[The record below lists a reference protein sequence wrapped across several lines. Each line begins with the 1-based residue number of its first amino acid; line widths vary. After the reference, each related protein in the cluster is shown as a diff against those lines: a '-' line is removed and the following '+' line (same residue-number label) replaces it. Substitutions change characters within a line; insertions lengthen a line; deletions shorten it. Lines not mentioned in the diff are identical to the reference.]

1 MSRPAV
7 FMDRDGT
14 VSQEVGYVVHL
25 DRYAL
30 LPRSVEAIR
39 RINEAGFAAIVATN
53 QSGVARGLFSEALVE
68 QVHRRL
74 QEWLADGGARLD
86 GIYYC
91 PHHPRE
97 GNGAFTGPCDCRKP
111 RPGMLQ
117 RAAAEHGLD
126 LSRSY
131 MIGDTGRDLG
141 AGAAAGATPV
151 LVLTG
156 YGRGELEHLRHRW
169 TAEPAFIAEDLLEAV
184 TWILARHA
192 ERPAGADAP
201 APRRGADPQGSA
213 R

>member
-1 MSRPAV
+1 MGRPAI

-30 LPRSVEAIR
+30 LPRSVEAVR
-39 RINEAGFAAIVATN
+39 RINAAGYAAIVATN
-53 QSGVARGLFSEALVE
+53 QSGVARGLFSEERVE
-68 QVHRRL
+68 EVHRRL
-74 QEWLADGGARLD
+74 REWLAAGGARLD

-97 GNGAFTGPCDCRKP
+97 GQGPWTRRCDCRKP
-111 RPGMLQ
+111 LPGMLR
-117 RAAAEHGLD
+117 RAAAEHDLD
-126 LSRSY
+126 LARSY

-156 YGRGELEHLRHRW
+156 YGRGEIEHLRHRW
-169 TAEPAFIAEDLLEAV
+169 TVEPTFVAEDLLDAV
-184 TWILARHA
+184 QWILAR
-192 ERPAGADAP
+192 EGGGGPP
-201 APRRGADPQGSA
+201 
-213 R
+213 

>member
-1 MSRPAV
+1 MSRPAI

-30 LPRSVEAIR
+30 LPRSTAAIR
-39 RINEAGFAAIVATN
+39 RINEAGMAAFVATN
-53 QSGVARGLFSEALVE
+53 QSGIARGLFSEELVGA
-68 QVHRRL
+68 VHRRL
-74 QEWLADGGARLD
+74 QDWLAEGGARLD

-97 GNGAFTGPCDCRKP
+97 GKGEWTGPCECRKP

-117 RAAAEHGLD
+117 RAAAEHDID
-126 LSRSY
+126 LARSY

-156 YGRGELEHLRHRW
+156 YGRGEREHLSERW
-169 TAEPAFIAEDLLEAV
+169 PAQPAFVAEDLLEAV
-184 TWILARHA
+184 EWILDR
-192 ERPAGADAP
+192 G
-201 APRRGADPQGSA
+201 RR